1 MTTHAFYSLLFMGGH
16 HLEPRKRERRSFFFS
31 KREEVSNL
39 AKGLADVWNP
49 AKAQPRVNTS
59 IVANYQWKP
68 PISFISILKSRL
80 TKLLSL
86 RSRLFFFEISNPVEA
101 WSSSVLYLRPRSGSN
116 NPDASFS
123 SSPRATLA
131 PPPAPSLDLDERRGA
146 PTVQIEPPASDGREA
161 GSPRL
166 DRTRARLSPSSYW
179 PAPSRSISAGARP
192 AISSPAIAPRIS
204 GAGALPNRFAEVSH
218 PPDLCFFK
226 KIFAVYPCAEVGI
239 YDNWIDFILLIIIEV
254 HQC

>member
-68 PISFISILKSRL
+68 PPISFISILKSRL

-101 WSSSVLYLRPRSGSN
+101 WSSSVVYLRPRSGSN

-146 PTVQIEPPASDGREA
+146 PTVQIEPPASVGREA
-161 GSPRL
+161 GSPLL
-166 DRTRARLSPSSYW
+166 DRTRAHLSSGSDW

-192 AISSPAIAPRIS
+192 AISSPAIAPSAPPQESAAQGLS
-204 GAGALPNRFAEVSH
+204 GIGLQR
-218 PPDLCFFK
+218 
-226 KIFAVYPCAEVGI
+226 
-239 YDNWIDFILLIIIEV
+239 
-254 HQC
+254 